1 MTQPA
6 RLPLLKGSLD
16 LLVLRALNWSPMH
29 GFEIVTWLE
38 RAANGSLEIE
48 DSAFFEAIE
57 GLIERRVFDL
67 EAAVRGAL
75 EPGHDL
81 EPVHR
86 RPVEGAEHEEV
97 ERSLEERK
105 PRGLRHLRPSIESL

>member
-16 LLVLRALNWSPMH
+16 LLVLRALSWSPMH

-48 DSAFFEAIE
+48 DSA
-57 GLIERRVFDL
+57 LYQ
-67 EAAVRGAL
+67 AL
-75 EPGHDL
+75 Y
-81 EPVHR
+81 R
-86 RPVEGAEHEEV
+86 
-97 ERSLEERK
+97 LEERGMLEADWGVTANNRRARYYK
-105 PRGLRHLRPSIESL
+105 IAPGGRASLKAETRNWMQ